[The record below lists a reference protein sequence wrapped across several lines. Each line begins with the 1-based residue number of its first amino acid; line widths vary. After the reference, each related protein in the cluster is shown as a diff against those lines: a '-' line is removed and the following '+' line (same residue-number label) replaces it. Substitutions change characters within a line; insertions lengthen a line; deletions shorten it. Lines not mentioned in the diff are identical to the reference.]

1 MTEVV
6 DKNVKLIVRVT
17 SPPVILFRLD
27 GSGVHSRVDITNQAE
42 SAWHDAEHY
51 SFMVEYPGRYQ
62 VAQRNNIKN
71 CSIDSDGVISWASD
85 KKDDDKSKPAKR
97 R

>member
-1 MTEVV
+1 MT
-6 DKNVKLIVRVT
+6 DKKVKLIVRVT

-62 VAQRNNIKN
+62 VVQRDRLDNYTVDK
-71 CSIDSDGVISWASD
+71 DGVIVKGSAN
-85 KKDDDKSKPAKR
+85 KKGKNDAL
-97 R
+97 

>member
-6 DKNVKLIVRVT
+6 DKKVKLIVRVI

-51 SFMVEYPGRYQ
+51 AFMVEYPGRYQ
-62 VAQRNNIKN
+62 VAQRGRVDDYTI
-71 CSIDSDGVISWASD
+71 D
-85 KKDDDKSKPAKR
+85 KKGMIVRGGKNDKKHERSASAL
-97 R
+97 